1 MLADGVST
9 QLTSSP
15 PSPQFGHIRYT
26 NKGLCAFCKSG
37 YHPRLP
43 PTFTTQKTL
52 GLLNRKII
60 IPNIY
65 PKLILSISVTDLR
78 YVGFRASKQVRVT
91 GNFLGCWVVDVLLK
105 PIISL

>member
-1 MLADGVST
+1 M
-9 QLTSSP
+9 
-15 PSPQFGHIRYT
+15 YT
-26 NKGLCAFCKSG
+26 NKGFRAFWKSY

-60 IPNIY
+60 IPDIHS
-65 PKLILSISVTDLR
+65 KLVLSIFITDLC

-91 GNFLGCWVVDVLLK
+91 GNLLGSWVVYVILK